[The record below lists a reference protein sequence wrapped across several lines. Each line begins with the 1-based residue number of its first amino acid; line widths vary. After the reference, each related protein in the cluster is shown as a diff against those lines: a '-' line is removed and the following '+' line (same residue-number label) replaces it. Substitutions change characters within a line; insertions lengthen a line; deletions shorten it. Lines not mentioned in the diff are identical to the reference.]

1 MSTGPGRYDDGPPPT
16 SGLRARLVRGFV
28 GVGLL
33 SASVTALA
41 AVVGVL
47 VLVSVDYRAAVGV
60 GQRLRGVLGLGSLGT
75 AGLVWVLLA
84 ALVVL
89 LLVPAAAGWLS
100 ARRVLR
106 PVTRLAAA
114 AERVAAGDLDVR
126 LVPEGDDEL
135 ARLAHRF
142 NTMTTMLR
150 RRVDELAEHEAR
162 ARRFAAD
169 VSHELRTPLAAMTA
183 VTEVLADETA
193 GMTPKAAQ
201 ASRIVVGEIGALD
214 RLVTDLMEISRFD
227 AGTAQLQAGPVD
239 VAALVAA
246 CLARRGWSEVGVEV
260 PAGLVVPLDRRRVD
274 VALANLVGNAVRY
287 GAPPVEVVAAVTA
300 DVLVVEVRDRG
311 PGIPDAVLPHV
322 FDRFVKGDAARARS
336 EGSGLGLAIARENA
350 LLHGG
355 TLTAANRPGGGA
367 LLTLRLPV

>member
-1 MSTGPGRYDDGPPPT
+1 
-16 SGLRARLVRGFV
+16 
-28 GVGLL
+28 
-33 SASVTALA
+33 
-41 AVVGVL
+41 VL
-47 VLVSVDYRAAVGV
+47 VAA
-60 GQRLRGVLGLGSLGT
+60 
-75 AGLVWVLLA
+75 A
-84 ALVVL
+84 AVL
-89 LLVPAAAGWLS
+89 LLVPVVAGWLS

-106 PVTRLAAA
+106 PVGRLVAA

-142 NTMTTMLR
+142 NTMTAMLR

-214 RLVTDLMEISRFD
+214 RLVDDLIEISRFD
-227 AGTAQLQAGPVD
+227 AGTAQPLIEPVD
-239 VAALVAA
+239 VGALVRG
-246 CLARRGWSEVGVEV
+246 CLARRGWSSVRVDV
-260 PAGLVVPLDRRRVD
+260 PDGLVVVLDRRRVD
-274 VALANLVGNAVRY
+274 VVLANLVGNAVRY
-287 GAPPVEVVAAVTA
+287 GEPPVEIAAARTDGA
-300 DVLVVEVRDRG
+300 LVVEVRDRG
-311 PGIPDAVLPHV
+311 PGIPDALLPHV

-355 TLTAANRPGGGA
+355 ALSAANRPDGGA
-367 LLTLRLPV
+367 VMTLRLPA